1 MIASAQTS
9 NSKLAQTNNKL
20 TVQSQNFA
28 DDSCAIRSLDWDRSR
43 FDIEFGLRNGTTYNS
58 FIIKGEKL
66 AIIDTSHAKFEE
78 LWFEELLK
86 KVNPQEV
93 DYLITS
99 HTEPDHSG
107 LIGNLLELNQNIT
120 VVGSKL
126 ALKFIED
133 QIHIPFKRLE
143 VKSGEFLNLGTNP
156 NSGLEHNIEF
166 ISAPNLHWPDT
177 IFSYDHSTNV
187 LYTCDAF
194 GLHYCS
200 DEFFDTDQKEI
211 FDDFRFYY
219 DCLMGPNARSV
230 MQAIKR
236 IDKLPELKTTAVGHG
251 PLLHNQVNFGK
262 ENI

>member
-1 MIASAQTS
+1 MITSAQSS
-9 NSKLAQTNNKL
+9 NLKLAQIDNRL
-20 TVQSQNFA
+20 SVQTQKFA
-28 DDSCAIRSLDWDRSR
+28 EDSYAIRSLDWDRSR

-58 FIIKGEKL
+58 FIIKGQKQ
-66 AIIDTSHAKFEE
+66 AIIDTSHAKFEKIW
-78 LWFEELLK
+78 LEELIK
-86 KVNPQEV
+86 EINPQEI

-107 LIGNLLELNQNIT
+107 LIGNLLELNQEIT

-133 QIHIPFKRLE
+133 QIHVPFKRIE
-143 VKSGEFLNLGTNP
+143 VKSGEFLDLGTNP
-156 NSGLEHNIEF
+156 ESGLNHNIEF

-177 IFSYDHSTNV
+177 IFSYDHGTHV

-200 DEFFDTDQKEI
+200 NEFFDTDQKEI
-211 FDDFRFYY
+211 YDDFRFYY

-230 MQAIKR
+230 LQAIKR
-236 IDKLPELKTTAVGHG
+236 IDKLPELKTIAVGHG
-251 PLLHNQVNFGK
+251 PLLHNQVNYWK
-262 ENI
+262 